1 MSVKPDKPHT
11 PKNKQTS
18 QDGLFDGEVSCTQHR
33 DGYRFSI
40 DSVLL
45 AHFPE
50 IRRNE
55 KILDLGTG
63 CGVIGLIFCYRHT
76 DRDISI
82 TGLELQSELA
92 ELARLNI
99 SENGYDKCFSIIE
112 CDLHDHRSHIKVE
125 SFSLVTA
132 NPPFYL
138 KGTGR
143 LSSNPESMTARHQD
157 QDGLTAFVKAA
168 AYGAKNR
175 GRVAFI
181 YPADQV
187 AELLFCFKA
196 HRIEPKR
203 MQCIYSYP
211 GIKRGSLVLV
221 EGIKNGGPGLEVLEP
236 LYLYQRRN
244 GPYSEN
250 VQAMFQSREIEP

>member
-1 MSVKPDKPHT
+1 MNVKPDKPYT
-11 PKNKQTS
+11 SKNKPIS
-18 QDGLFDGEVSCTQHR
+18 RDGLFDGEISCTQHR

-45 AHFPE
+45 AHFPK

-63 CGVIGLIFCYRHT
+63 CGVIGLIFCYRYI
-76 DRDISI
+76 DRNISI
-82 TGLELQSELA
+82 TGLELQPELA

-99 SENGYDKCFSIIE
+99 SDNDYGKNFSIIE
-112 CDLHDHRSHIKVE
+112 CDLHDHRSHINAE
-125 SFSLVTA
+125 SFSLITA

-143 LSSNPESMTARHQD
+143 LSTNPESMTARHQD
-157 QDGLTAFVKAA
+157 PDGLTAFVEAA
-168 AYGAKNR
+168 AYSVKNR
-175 GRVAFI
+175 GRVTFI
-181 YPADQV
+181 YPADQA

-211 GIKRGSLVLV
+211 GIKKGSLVLV

-236 LYLYQRRN
+236 LYLYHHRN
-244 GPYSEN
+244 GPYSDK
-250 VQAMFQSREIEP
+250 VQAMFQSPGIDP